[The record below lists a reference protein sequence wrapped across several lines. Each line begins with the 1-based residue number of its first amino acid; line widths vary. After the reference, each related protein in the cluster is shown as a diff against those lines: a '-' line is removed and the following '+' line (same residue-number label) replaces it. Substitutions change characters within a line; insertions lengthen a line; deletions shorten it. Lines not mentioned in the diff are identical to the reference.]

1 MPKHLRQ
8 IVEKVSEG
16 KDTNLKGV
24 KSSKITKLDVSDL
37 NDSPGNQKFAA
48 GHSREDHAD
57 RVGNGDEDYK
67 GKTKQAPGVR
77 HGNTTKEKSKSSYS
91 KMNEEEEKNKKDR
104 EEAARQQALDVM
116 RTPGEARHQAHKI
129 MGKEKD
135 LDDSEGDLTPTKKVP
150 GLVNRFTLKPVKEH
164 SCDCETPEE
173 PKDIPKKGQKV
184 LLGGKKGLK
193 EREMTSAEKAKE
205 KKLKTKYDPSGM
217 KASMMDQY
225 GPEKG
230 KEIYF
235 ATIRKE
241 AMGSKK
247 K

>member
-67 GKTKQAPGVR
+67 GKTKQAPGIR

-116 RTPGEARHQAHKI
+116 RTPEEAKKEAHRI
-129 MGKEKD
+129 MGKKED
-135 LDDSEGDLTPTKKVP
+135 DLTPTNKVP
-150 GLVNRFTLKPVKEH
+150 GVVSRYTLKPVKES
-164 SCDCETPEE
+164 SCDYETSE
-173 PKDIPKKGQKV
+173 PKDKPKKGQKV
-184 LLGGKKGLK
+184 LLGDKNGLK
-193 EREMTSAEKAKE
+193 EREMTSAEKTKE
-205 KKLKTKYDPSGM
+205 NKLKTKYDPSGM
-217 KASMMDQY
+217 KASMIDQY
-225 GPEKG
+225 GPEEG
-230 KEIYF
+230 KKIYF
-235 ATIRKE
+235 ATIRKK